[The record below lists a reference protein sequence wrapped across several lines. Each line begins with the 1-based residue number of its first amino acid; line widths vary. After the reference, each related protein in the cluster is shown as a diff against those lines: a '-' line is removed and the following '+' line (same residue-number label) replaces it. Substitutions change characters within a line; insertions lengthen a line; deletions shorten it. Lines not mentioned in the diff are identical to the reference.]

1 MGWQSPGGAVGWQSP
16 GRAVGDADPPPLVA
30 QGASDPDPTRHFV
43 YKPASV
49 FIGHYVHALYF
60 MFEMGGHYT
69 DIYYAFQTF

>member
-1 MGWQSPGGAVGWQSP
+1 MGWQSP

-30 QGASDPDPTRHFV
+30 RGASDPDPTRHFV

-49 FIGHYVHALYF
+49 FIGQYVHALYF